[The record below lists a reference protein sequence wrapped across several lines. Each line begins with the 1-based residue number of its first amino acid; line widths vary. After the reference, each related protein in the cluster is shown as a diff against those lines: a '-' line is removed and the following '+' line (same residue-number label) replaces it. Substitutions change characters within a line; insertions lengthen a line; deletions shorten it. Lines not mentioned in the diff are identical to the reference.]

1 MKTNQ
6 PDIWPI
12 GPCKYQVNMAD
23 LKKEDIAASYN
34 QKSFGKL
41 DTINNIHYN
50 YKIAQSIVSS
60 GWQEMRRIVEKTALS
75 GWQEQDYGKHS
86 ALDRLVSKQEKRR
99 IVKNT
104 GSSGQRWQEKREK
117 GLRKNLTVGFL
128 VLGLGW
134 W

>member
-1 MKTNQ
+1 
-6 PDIWPI
+6 
-12 GPCKYQVNMAD
+12 
-23 LKKEDIAASYN
+23 
-34 QKSFGKL
+34 
-41 DTINNIHYN
+41 
-50 YKIAQSIVSS
+50 
-60 GWQEMRRIVEKTALS
+60 MRRIVEKTALS